1 MVYSILH
8 VRRYPW
14 LDKQL
19 CIQWFDWQ
27 ISFPKALMVSKENV
41 SASDYSLATLSHC
54 CVCKDSDFVQ
64 SWAYH
69 MKPWNNFPGNW
80 KLDSFPLCQSF
91 LKQIFTRGCA
101 QRIATLPFAVS
112 VFWVLVWPSLCWCFS
127 DYNCGLE
134 QQIQEKKRLKWIQDI
149 LYKREEESD
158 SYVLTWTY
166 FTYSTMSPLGD
177 FCLCLF
183 RLFLSLNTIK
193 ILFYL
198 PHDSLETVIPEILKD
213 SSLAELS
220 SEKWFLTLQHI
231 NIRFPH
237 TAKKKKNSFATR

>member
-27 ISFPKALMVSKENV
+27 ISFPMALMVSKENA

-101 QRIATLPFAVS
+101 QYIVTLPFAVS
-112 VFWVLVWPSLCWCFS
+112 VFWVLAWPSLCWCFS
-127 DYNCGLE
+127 GYSCELE
-134 QQIQEKKRLKWIQDI
+134 QQIQGGKKTQMNTGYFLQKRGRKWFICFNLNT
-149 LYKREEESD
+149 LYLFHHVPSRWFFF
-158 SYVLTWTY
+158 L
-166 FTYSTMSPLGD
+166 YS
-177 FCLCLF
+177 
-183 RLFLSLNTIK
+183 LSLITIK
-193 ILFYL
+193 ILFY
-198 PHDSLETVIPEILKD
+198 PSHDSLETVIADILKD
-213 SSLAELS
+213 SSLES
-220 SEKWFLTLQHI
+220 WTV
-231 NIRFPH
+231 IRNLIPY
-237 TAKKKKNSFATR
+237 TAKKIKSSLQQDSS

>member
-27 ISFPKALMVSKENV
+27 ISFPMALMVSKENA

-101 QRIATLPFAVS
+101 QYIVTLPFAVS
-112 VFWVLVWPSLCWCFS
+112 VFWVLAWPSLCWCFS
-127 DYNCGLE
+127 GYSCELE
-134 QQIQEKKRLKWIQDI
+134 QQIQGGEKTQMNTGYFLQKRGRKWFICFNLNT
-149 LYKREEESD
+149 LYLFHHVPSRWFFF
-158 SYVLTWTY
+158 L
-166 FTYSTMSPLGD
+166 YS
-177 FCLCLF
+177 
-183 RLFLSLNTIK
+183 LSLITIK
-193 ILFYL
+193 ILFY
-198 PHDSLETVIPEILKD
+198 PSHDSLETVIADILKD
-213 SSLAELS
+213 SSLES
-220 SEKWFLTLQHI
+220 WTV
-231 NIRFPH
+231 IRNLIPY
-237 TAKKKKNSFATR
+237 TAKKKKNLLCNKIVHKH